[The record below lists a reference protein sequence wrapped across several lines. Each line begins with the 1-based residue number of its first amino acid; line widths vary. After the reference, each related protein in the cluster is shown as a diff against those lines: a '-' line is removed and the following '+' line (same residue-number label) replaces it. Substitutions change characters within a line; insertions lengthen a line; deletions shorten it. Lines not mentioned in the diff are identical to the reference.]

1 MAVKMKIPFE
11 DLLTL
16 VSQLQ
21 PEEKERLQQELVK
34 STQTPVKLNSL
45 SKLLLKGPVF
55 TEEQI
60 AIIEENRQS
69 INEWRTVS

>member
-34 STQTPVKLNSL
+34 STQSQVKLNSL

-60 AIIEENRQS
+60 AIIEENRQY

>member
-1 MAVKMKIPFE
+1 MVVKMKIPFE

-21 PEEKERLQQELVK
+21 PEEKERLQQELAR
-34 STQTPVKLNSL
+34 STKTPVKLNSL
-45 SKLLLKGPVF
+45 SKLLLNGPIF

-69 INEWRTVS
+69 INEWRTAS